1 MFKYDGL
8 QLSDF
13 IGSYA
18 SFVVTLISMAIVPR
32 TVKVFLFVLGLMT
45 CIVINSRDRFDVYQF
60 IGLVSVTFGF
70 TMATWVSDGHGALER
85 RLSQTHVHLDHCF
98 DQASTC

>member
-18 SFVVTLISMAIVPR
+18 SFVITLINMAIIPR
-32 TVKVFLFVLGLMT
+32 SIKLFLFMLGVLT
-45 CIVINSRDRFDVYQF
+45 CIAINSRDRFDNIQF
-60 IGLVSVTFGF
+60 IVLLAITFSF
-70 TMATWVSDGHGALER
+70 TLLTWVS
-85 RLSQTHVHLDHCF
+85 
-98 DQASTC
+98 

>member
-18 SFVVTLISMAIVPR
+18 SFVITLISMSIVPR
-32 TVKVFLFVLGLMT
+32 SVKMFLFVLGLMT
-45 CIVINSRDRFDVYQF
+45 CVVINSRDRFDVYQF
-60 IGLVSVTFGF
+60 IGLVSVTFVF
-70 TMATWVSDGHGALER
+70 TIVTWVGDAAVEDDPR
-85 RLSQTHVHLDHCF
+85 VPM
-98 DQASTC
+98 ST